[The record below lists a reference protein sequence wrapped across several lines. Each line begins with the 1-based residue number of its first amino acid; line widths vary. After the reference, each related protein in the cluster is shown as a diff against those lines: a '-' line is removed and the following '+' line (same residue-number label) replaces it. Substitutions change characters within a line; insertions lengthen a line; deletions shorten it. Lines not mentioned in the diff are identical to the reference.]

1 MKKLGGVFRL
11 VLNILAWISI
21 FYFAYV
27 LIGFKKTLPIEENV
41 FSEKGIFY
49 AAICTGILFLILSFE
64 AMTKFISLEDVRVLV
79 KALTTKGIS
88 VKYVFKMIS
97 FDGLVAL
104 RVAWIGMI
112 FVIILLGYL
121 IVPFF
126 HDVKTMEVVQDVTR
140 KVDTVVY
147 VQKEDKVEVPLQIE
161 GKEAALISTSQEM
174 DQFMQ
179 EFYKNNEPFF
189 AKSGLTVLLLKEG
202 NLESFDGDFESIA
215 YSGEN
220 ANVVETLQYLNYDT
234 IWIFS
239 AELGDISPSDVE
251 PENKTII
258 VYSPKRV
265 DIEDLKTYFK
275 EVVSIEIKDLK

>member
-11 VLNILAWISI
+11 VLNILAWISL

-41 FSEKGIFY
+41 FSKEGIFY
-49 AAICTGILFLILSFE
+49 AAICTGILFLILSIE
-64 AMTKFISLEDVRVLV
+64 AMTKFITLEDLKVLV

-202 NLESFDGDFESIA
+202 NLESFDGDFGSIA

-265 DIEDLKTYFK
+265 DTEDLKTYFK